1 MNSLCRETSRIY
13 ELKQAVLPRLVCIR
27 TIYLYLFSIIGL
39 VLLVIGSVGLV
50 DLALKTWVFTNA
62 ESESR
67 MYAMQ
72 LPQPWS
78 LEKASSLSEDSELSA
93 EDREAIS
100 NWLNDYSAWEENNK
114 NYDPLKSQRQAAS
127 NIAMILIGLPLYL
140 FHWRIIKKEN

>member
-1 MNSLCRETSRIY
+1 
-13 ELKQAVLPRLVCIR
+13 VLPRLVCIR